1 MVIHNSFQDFVM
13 FLYMHLAH
21 ADGSMDPQEET
32 IVREKIKKMF
42 PDNSDLNLL
51 FESSLNAYR
60 QIKKEEIPSL
70 IRDTFEHFRQIP
82 FSVKYRVYT
91 DMYDIIN
98 ADGKVDEMETSALDQ
113 LRNIIDQ
120 SLPKPAAS

>member
-1 MVIHNSFQDFVM
+1 M